1 MRSLLATVAL
11 FCVSCTSRP
20 SREVQTVRLDGF
32 APLDTAFC
40 LEAISGFGS
49 VAESYACG
57 TSDCR
62 HTLPN
67 QSAEAAA
74 FGEDT
79 WRISAEESRV
89 LGTLAAA
96 ATSPASALPLDG
108 GALVLH
114 VGDSNWNISNASGPG
129 WGDSLLNRLLRFA
142 NSNGS
147 GWRDSLVVDVPVS
160 RGTAT
165 VRFAS
170 GLDRRSALGT
180 ADLQVICESASP
192 PGRGELAGTFVP
204 DRWDTLPPH
213 CGQAILR
220 GESCSF
226 ERPAHP
232 RGFRLVAR
240 GQSSRMGCQGGAFAL
255 GSGWVWD

>member
-1 MRSLLATVAL
+1 MRSMLATFAL

-20 SREVQTVRLDGF
+20 PREVHLASLDGF

-62 HTLPN
+62 RTLPN
-67 QSAEAAA
+67 QSAEAAT
-74 FGEDT
+74 FGEET
-79 WRISAEESRV
+79 WRLSAEESRV

-96 ATSPASALPLDG
+96 ATSPPLAPPLDG
-108 GALVLH
+108 GALVLR
-114 VGDSNWNISNASGPG
+114 VGDSNWNISGASGPG

-142 NSNGS
+142 NASGS
-147 GWRDSLVVDVPVS
+147 GWRDSLVVGLPVPQ
-160 RGTAT
+160 GTAM

-170 GLDRRSALGT
+170 GLDRRSILGT

-192 PGRGELAGTFVP
+192 PGPGELPGTFVP
-204 DRWDTLPPH
+204 DRWDTLSPH

-226 ERPAHP
+226 ERPASP
-232 RGFRLVAR
+232 RGFRLVAHGR
-240 GQSSRMGCQGGAFAL
+240 SSRMGCQGGPFAL
-255 GSGWVWD
+255 GSGWIWD